1 MGDDLN
7 KTSDAPKEGQWCP
20 ECRKYVQAVRLKAD
34 NLKINLLLSIL
45 TMGIWLI
52 VWACTAD
59 LATRKPHQC
68 PICGTRT
75 QEMTCVDATDELDSP
90 TNSTK

>member
-1 MGDDLN
+1 MGDRLN

-20 ECRKYVQAVRLKAD
+20 ECRKYVQAVRLKAG
-34 NLKINLLLSIL
+34 NLKINLLLSVL

-59 LATRKPHQC
+59 LARRPPQC
-68 PICGTRT
+68 PVCGTRT
-75 QEMTCVDATDELDSP
+75 QEMTGVDAGDELDNP
-90 TNSTK
+90 TNSAK